1 MNAASRS
8 NPVRD
13 DGRDTGLPDTVFR
26 RKISPTERLYFF
38 TREVSPPF
46 LMHLVVH
53 GNGILDPDAL
63 QRAVEVA
70 AAANPGARLVRD
82 GRYWVDSG
90 VAAKVRVVPGWTL
103 DYATLEDDAVLN
115 SPIGPTPDRTTEVLL
130 LTGAKTTVVFRVF
143 HGVMDGMGMRMWA
156 DDVFRALRGVA
167 PVGAPD
173 PIADAELV
181 ARVGA
186 PGKQTLVLPVY
197 PAATGRGRQD
207 PNASRWLL
215 RHRTIHATGK
225 GMVARVSAIL
235 AEAAGTKSR
244 FMVPVDLRRH
254 DPALRSTGN
263 LALPLFLDVAPGE
276 NWETVSARMRAGL
289 QQKTELNQ
297 LDNGRLSKFPPAAV
311 RAVLRAS
318 NWLGARYNRNMVSA
332 TVSHMGKFDL
342 DEMAV
347 PGWTPSTMRVLPQH
361 SGAMPLLFGMVE
373 SRGQIELTVSCR
385 NGAGVEPRLEALLDK
400 IAATLEADLAPHDS
414 PAR

>member
-1 MNAASRS
+1 MNQASRS
-8 NPVRD
+8 DSVRPATS
-13 DGRDTGLPDTVFR
+13 GPTGTVFR

-46 LMHLVVH
+46 LMHLAVH
-53 GNGILDPDAL
+53 GVGTLDPNAV
-63 QRAVEVA
+63 QRAVDVA
-70 AAANPGARLVRD
+70 SAANPGARLVRD

-90 VAAKVRVVPGWTL
+90 VPAQVRVVPGWTL
-103 DYATLEDDAVLN
+103 DYAALEDDAVLN
-115 SPIGPTPDRTTEVLL
+115 SPIGPTPERTTEVLL
-130 LTGAKTTVVFRVF
+130 LTGEQTTLVFRVF

-156 DDVFRALRGVA
+156 DDVLRALRGVA

-186 PGKQTLVLPVY
+186 PGKQTLVLPTY
-197 PAATGRGRQD
+197 PAPTGRGRQD
-207 PNASRWLL
+207 PNAPRWLL
-215 RHRTIHATGK
+215 RHRTIHANGK
-225 GMVARVSAIL
+225 GIVARVSAIL
-235 AEAAGTKSR
+235 AAENGAGSR

-263 LALPLFLDVAPGE
+263 LALPLFVDVAPGDS
-276 NWETVSARMRAGL
+276 WETVSARMRAGL
-289 QQKTELNQ
+289 QGKTELNQ
-297 LDNGRLSKFPPAAV
+297 LDNGGLSKFPPAAV
-311 RAVLRAS
+311 RTVLRVS
-318 NWLGARYNRNMVSA
+318 NWLGARCNRNMVSA
-332 TVSHMGKFDL
+332 TVSHMGSVDL

-373 SRGQIELTVSCR
+373 SRGQLELTVSCR

-400 IAATLEADLAPHDS
+400 IAATLEADLAPHDL